1 MHHLS
6 CVFRRWTRHPV
17 CNDATLLS
25 AIAPGAGTRM
35 TADLFTAERWNAL
48 KAEFIVPAD
57 CGHMRL
63 TETVIRS
70 SARRIPP

>member
-1 MHHLS
+1 
-6 CVFRRWTRHPV
+6 
-17 CNDATLLS
+17 
-25 AIAPGAGTRM
+25 M